1 MRVRRALL
9 TVLAMSLLV
18 ACAHPVPPD
27 KSAYVG
33 QWKGLAMA
41 LLITQDG
48 SVAYKR
54 LKGGVTTSISGPLK
68 RFSGDNFVVGFGFFS
83 TTFEV
88 SVPPHQDGTDWK
100 MTVDGV
106 ELTRVQG
113 SVDALTI

>member
-1 MRVRRALL
+1 
-9 TVLAMSLLV
+9 MSLLA
-18 ACAHPVPPD
+18 ACANPVPPD
-27 KSAYVG
+27 KSEYVG
-33 QWKGLAMA
+33 EWKGLAMA

-68 RFSGDNFVVGFGFFS
+68 RFDDDNVVVGFGFFS

-88 SVPPHQDGTDWK
+88 SVPPHQDGADWK

-113 SVDALTI
+113 SADALTI